1 MNLVIFFER
10 LILKL
15 FKVKDEPDYLGY
27 RASKKRAKR
36 QTGHGFEAVTS
47 TKFQAFRGGEMGS
60 TEQMKGIQRIHHL
73 KDVKNY

>member
-36 QTGHGFEAVTS
+36 
-47 TKFQAFRGGEMGS
+47 
-60 TEQMKGIQRIHHL
+60 
-73 KDVKNY
+73 